1 MRHMCMNPKTIIFS
15 LAIGLSLTASVAAED
30 HPRVAPEYFSP
41 RPSTFNAYI
50 YCASVQLTP
59 SGPQRLLRGEFK
71 FPLFS
76 ATPNV
81 SAQIISSNA
90 AAPMQVDAITVD
102 ERADPSGSVE
112 TVVIVEA
119 KPIFD
124 VAAGGLYYVNV
135 TVTGVP
141 AAGSKASA
149 L

>member
-1 MRHMCMNPKTIIFS
+1 MCMNPKMIIFS
-15 LAIGLSLTASVAAED
+15 LAIGLSFTAPVAAGD
-30 HPRVAPEYFSP
+30 HARVAPEYFSP
-41 RPSTFNAYI
+41 RPSTFNAYT
-50 YCASVQLTP
+50 YSASVQLTP

-102 ERADPSGSVE
+102 ERADASGSMA
-112 TVVIVEA
+112 TVVVVEA

-124 VAAGGLYYVNV
+124 GASGGLYYVNV

-141 AAGSKASA
+141 AAGSKTSA
-149 L
+149 M